1 MSGGLKVQ
9 IQITPHFGWKRK
21 WTPEFFLFLSY
32 SEAAILPWFSNRLG
46 KTKLLKH
53 LNQLS
58 SGYYLQLKK
67 NKKSKKSPS
76 SEALKLSIHK
86 NTPHAYWSDNL
97 KIAHGSTI
105 LAKSQMGSLSSTSQ
119 AIPAKMVK
127 HHLNDHIVL
136 LYGLYIGLTSALLLL
151 FAFSIV
157 AYYLPGRDNVQVW
170 NLHFFICENNSHLV
184 SNNDWN
190 HAIRAH
196 MAGSGKA
203 WTQERMNP

>member
-1 MSGGLKVQ
+1 MNSRILFVLILLGSCDTSLVQ
-9 IQITPHFGWKRK
+9 QQGRK
-21 WTPEFFLFLSY
+21 NKNVETSKPTEV
-32 SEAAILPWFSNRLG
+32 RV
-46 KTKLLKH
+46 
-53 LNQLS
+53 LS
-58 SGYYLQLKK
+58 STKK

-105 LAKSQMGSLSSTSQ
+105 LAKSQMGARSSTSQ
-119 AIPAKMVK
+119 AIPAKMVN

-136 LYGLYIGLTSALLLL
+136 LYDIGLPSALLLL

-170 NLHFFICENNSHLV
+170 NLHFFICENDSHLV
-184 SNNDWN
+184 SNND
-190 HAIRAH
+190 
-196 MAGSGKA
+196 
-203 WTQERMNP
+203 